1 MTTSISTLVKILAT
15 ITGIYCALMV
25 GEGQRATQTLNS
37 SRYHYPL
44 CWNFFEKKVIMA
56 LLSNKMLFSGLQ
68 AFWLKPFEKVLL
80 KLLDKDHIL
89 W

>member
-1 MTTSISTLVKILAT
+1 MVQTPSHSPSSAVHVRLYCACPVTMTTSISTLVKILAT

-44 CWNFFEKKVIMA
+44 C
-56 LLSNKMLFSGLQ
+56 
-68 AFWLKPFEKVLL
+68 
-80 KLLDKDHIL
+80 
-89 W
+89 